1 VASARRLAPP
11 LASNLFPVLHDTA
24 IVNMTIGK
32 SSQTPFRRKNIRLPA
47 ENYLGRR
54 MYFLTL
60 CFEDRKPFG
69 KNPRVA
75 SWLIEHL
82 RAHAAGCRFFVHAYC
97 VMPDH
102 MHAFVCAAS
111 DASSLMSFV
120 EEYKQQTGF
129 VFAQRTRRKLW
140 QFKYYDR
147 ILRNSDSAEAVA
159 WYVWL
164 NPVRKGLCNTPF
176 EYPFVGAF
184 TEIGAK
190 ILQGSQAP
198 AWKPPWKA

>member
-1 VASARRLAPP
+1 MMV
-11 LASNLFPVLHDTA
+11 
-24 IVNMTIGK
+24 GK
-32 SSQTPFRRKNIRLPA
+32 FSQPPFRRTNIRLPA

-60 CFEDRKPFG
+60 CFDGRKPFG

-75 SWLIEHL
+75 SWLIERL
-82 RAHAAGCRFFVHAYC
+82 AAHAASCRFFVHAYC

-102 MHAFVCAAS
+102 VHAFVCAAS
-111 DASSLMSFV
+111 EASNLMAFV

-164 NPVRKGLCNTPF
+164 NPVRKGLCRTPL
-176 EYPFVGAF
+176 EYPFAGSF
-184 TEIGAK
+184 TDIGAR
-190 ILQGSQAP
+190 ILQGSQSP
-198 AWKPPWKA
+198 SWHPPWKGTKSKVQR